1 MGFWVFML
9 IMDLLIPVTMIVF
22 GWKFLKKPPKEINPA
37 FGYRTAMSMKNKDTW
52 DYAHHYIG
60 SQWVL
65 IGWILLIISVVLML
79 FFIGKDDDAVGLI
92 GGCLE
97 AAQII
102 PMIGTVMATERE
114 LKRVFDEEGKRRG

>member
-1 MGFWVFML
+1 MAFWIFML
-9 IMDLLIPVTMIVF
+9 IMNMLLPLTMIGF
-22 GWKFLKKPPKEINPA
+22 GSYFKRSAPGKINHI
-37 FGYRTAMSMKNKDTW
+37 FGYRTSRSMKNQDTW